1 MTRSRHV
8 LGHHVALSVLAGP
21 LWPAVAAAAESGKHS
36 LIEINGSLIVQ
47 LISFLVLLAVL
58 YRFVYK
64 PLVATLDA
72 RSAAIKQQLAE
83 AQAAREAAQ
92 RQLAEFEAKLQAAQ
106 AEAQTLRERALR
118 EAAELRERLT
128 AEAGQEAT
136 PAFHPASIMF
146 WAQRPASK
154 KARGESMT
162 TQTAAAAAATCW
174 ANRPKPESSRRRR
187 RSRTTTKCQGC
198 VFLLLPLMRPACKM
212 RCSASSGMG
221 VS

>member
-1 MTRSRHV
+1 MTRNRHV

-21 LWPAVAAAAESGKHS
+21 LWPAVAAAAESGKHG

-106 AEAQTLRERALR
+106 AEAQTVRERALR
-118 EAAELRERLT
+118 EVAELRERLT
-128 AEAGQEAT
+128 AEARQEAT
-136 PAFHPASIMF
+136 RLVESARAEIQQDIRR
-146 WAQRPASK
+146 ARAELRAEVGTLAVEIAERIIQRSL
-154 KARGESMT
+154 RGEDHERLV
-162 TQTAAAAAATCW
+162 QDALA
-174 ANRPKPESSRRRR
+174 RLDSR
-187 RSRTTTKCQGC
+187 
-198 VFLLLPLMRPACKM
+198 
-212 RCSASSGMG
+212 
-221 VS
+221 

>member
-8 LGHHVALSVLAGP
+8 LGYPVALSVLAG
-21 LWPAVAAAAESGKHS
+21 LMWPAVAAAAAAVEEGGKHS

-106 AEAQTLRERALR
+106 AEAQTVRERALR

-128 AEAGQEAT
+128 AEARQEAT
-136 PAFHPASIMF
+136 RLVESARAEIQQDVRRARAELRAEMGGL
-146 WAQRPASK
+146 AVEIAERIIQRSL
-154 KARGESMT
+154 RGEDHERLV
-162 TQTAAAAAATCW
+162 QDALA
-174 ANRPKPESSRRRR
+174 RLDSR
-187 RSRTTTKCQGC
+187 
-198 VFLLLPLMRPACKM
+198 
-212 RCSASSGMG
+212 
-221 VS
+221 

>member
-106 AEAQTLRERALR
+106 AEAQTVRERALR
-118 EAAELRERLT
+118 EAAELRAEMGTLAVEIAERIIQRSLRGEDHERLVQD
-128 AEAGQEAT
+128 AL
-136 PAFHPASIMF
+136 
-146 WAQRPASK
+146 
-154 KARGESMT
+154 ARLD
-162 TQTAAAAAATCW
+162 
-174 ANRPKPESSRRRR
+174 SR
-187 RSRTTTKCQGC
+187 
-198 VFLLLPLMRPACKM
+198 
-212 RCSASSGMG
+212 
-221 VS
+221 

>member
-8 LGHHVALSVLAGP
+8 PGHPAALSVLAGP
-21 LWPAVAAAAESGKHS
+21 MWPAVAAAAAAAEEGGKHS

-58 YRFVYK
+58 YRFVYT

-136 PAFHPASIMF
+136 RLVESARAEIQQDVRRARAELRAEMGGL
-146 WAQRPASK
+146 AVEIAERIIQRSL
-154 KARGESMT
+154 RGEDHERLV
-162 TQTAAAAAATCW
+162 QDALA
-174 ANRPKPESSRRRR
+174 RLDSR
-187 RSRTTTKCQGC
+187 
-198 VFLLLPLMRPACKM
+198 
-212 RCSASSGMG
+212 
-221 VS
+221 